1 MRTVITAGLMALTAI
16 LASAE
21 LEAET
26 IRTEDLLD
34 QMQDSFRNVADE
46 VFSSLI
52 HVEAY
57 SGESGS
63 SGSGFIVDHDSE
75 NSIFYVATNHH
86 VAGGQYDDIR
96 VTTRD
101 GRSFEA
107 VLLGSDPR
115 YDVALLSFEYS
126 TDDYFDWSPSISSI
140 GDSDAVQ
147 AGDLVFAVGSPQ
159 NLPETVTLGIVSH
172 VSRESP
178 DSVGVF
184 IQTDTAI
191 NPGNSGGPLVSLR
204 EGKVIGINNW
214 IILRIEPA
222 RRVGSIVLDEGAA
235 IRRRRYFV
243 ESAPRPALW
252 LCRDR
257 MNREGIPSKAAER
270 AAGSDWQG
278 PGIGGCKAFSAHRRD
293 MRTSA
298 MAPRG
303 RGRNQQP

>member
-46 VFSSLI
+46 VFSSLV

-107 VLLGSDPR
+107 VLCCVTFLQSGRPKVLGYLGKESSVEHHVVDEVWRLGQPR
-115 YDVALLSFEYS
+115 YM
-126 TDDYFDWSPSISSI
+126 
-140 GDSDAVQ
+140 
-147 AGDLVFAVGSPQ
+147 
-159 NLPETVTLGIVSH
+159 
-172 VSRESP
+172 
-178 DSVGVF
+178 
-184 IQTDTAI
+184 
-191 NPGNSGGPLVSLR
+191 
-204 EGKVIGINNW
+204 
-214 IILRIEPA
+214 A
-222 RRVGSIVLDEGAA
+222 RR
-235 IRRRRYFV
+235 R
-243 ESAPRPALW
+243 
-252 LCRDR
+252 
-257 MNREGIPSKAAER
+257 
-270 AAGSDWQG
+270 
-278 PGIGGCKAFSAHRRD
+278 FS
-293 MRTSA
+293 S
-298 MAPRG
+298 
-303 RGRNQQP
+303 

>member
-46 VFSSLI
+46 VFSSLV

-172 VSRESP
+172 CLGINTITSIGVHLSPASVTPMPCKPATWCLRSAARKICPRPVTLGIVSHVSRESP

-184 IQTDTAI
+184 IQQI
-191 NPGNSGGPLVSLR
+191 PLSPWLPVAHLSACAR
-204 EGKVIGINNW
+204 E
-214 IILRIEPA
+214 R
-222 RRVGSIVLDEGAA
+222 
-235 IRRRRYFV
+235 
-243 ESAPRPALW
+243 
-252 LCRDR
+252 
-257 MNREGIPSKAAER
+257 
-270 AAGSDWQG
+270 
-278 PGIGGCKAFSAHRRD
+278 
-293 MRTSA
+293 
-298 MAPRG
+298 
-303 RGRNQQP
+303 